1 MAPHT
6 SDTPTPLLD
15 VTFDWADPEPDH
27 PALDVLI
34 RLTAL
39 TDRAQDD
46 DADGAVTAYLMEPE
60 ASGRWRR
67 TLRLPADLRTSY
79 QLCPVR
85 DRGIRGRRLG
95 DRRWMEVLGTGV
107 PDPHAPTSLPPGCV
121 YGNAGFSSVLEL
133 PEALSQPWV
142 NRRPGVAAGTMVKAT
157 FGDGQTQSVISLWTP
172 PAMDV
177 KATDLPLVVVFDG
190 APLRRC
196 DISATFENLVA
207 DLAVPPFV
215 AVLVESI
222 HGSAERGPTRIRSL
236 TQPDQFVS
244 FVLDDLL
251 PHLAQTQPVTSDPSR
266 TVVVGQSLGGLAAA
280 HLGAAA
286 PERFGNV
293 VGQSSALW
301 WPGDEDG
308 GLSGEAVITSYR
320 QAARPVRFFLEAG
333 TEEGSL
339 LAANH
344 RFREV
349 LDERGYDVLFRE
361 YRGGHDYACW
371 RGGLAD
377 ALVLALGTPASA
389 R

>member
-1 MAPHT
+1 MK
-6 SDTPTPLLD
+6 
-15 VTFDWADPEPDH
+15 
-27 PALDVLI
+27 
-34 RLTAL
+34 
-39 TDRAQDD
+39 
-46 DADGAVTAYLMEPE
+46 
-60 ASGRWRR
+60 
-67 TLRLPADLRTSY
+67 ADLVWT
-79 QLCPVR
+79 LT
-85 DRGIRGRRLG
+85 
-95 DRRWMEVLGTGV
+95 VLGTGV
-107 PDPHAPTSLPPGCV
+107 PNPHAPTSLPPGCV
-121 YGNAGFSSVLEL
+121 YGNPGVSSVLEL

-142 NRRPGVAAGTMVKAT
+142 TRRPGVAAGTMVKAT
-157 FGDGQTQSVISLWTP
+157 LGDGQTQSVISLWMP
-172 PAMDV
+172 PALDV

-207 DLAVPPFV
+207 DGAVPPFV

-236 TQPDQFVS
+236 TQPGQFVS

-280 HLGAAA
+280 HLGAVA

-301 WPGDEDG
+301 WPGDDDG
-308 GLSGEAVITSYR
+308 GLTGEAVITSF
-320 QAARPVRFFLEAG
+320 QQEPARPVRFFLEAG

-344 RFREV
+344 RFHEV
-349 LDERGYDVLFRE
+349 LDQRGYDVSFRE

-377 ALVLALGTPASA
+377 ALVLALGTPASDQLSPDCT
-389 R
+389 RLDELD